1 MISMLLSEAAKSVG
15 STLSGEDIV
24 FSGCSTDSRTIKKG
38 NLFIALKGEYFDGH
52 EYVSIAEKNGAS
64 SLIVDS
70 DVSNTK
76 PFIKVK
82 NTRKAMGL
90 LAKSW
95 REKITIPLVAITGSN
110 GKTTVKEMVTS
121 ILSTVSNV
129 HATSGNLNNDIG
141 VPKTLFGLNESHSYA
156 VIEMGANHL
165 GEIEWLSKIASPN
178 IAVITQ
184 CAPAHLEGFKN
195 IQSVAKAK
203 AEIYSGLQ
211 SSGTA
216 IINADDAYADFWINS
231 CKEINQITFGIKSK
245 NANVRAERI
254 KSSVNDLS
262 IKFTLVSSNDLED
275 SIEICLPML
284 GEHNVMNAIAAAA
297 CCLSLDVPLL
307 SIKNGLENMQ
317 SIKGRLEIKIGIKQV
332 RIIDD
337 TYNANPTSLDV
348 AIKTLCN
355 FTGRRYM
362 VLGDMYELGNDA
374 KKFHEEV
381 GTLSQK
387 SGIDGLFTIGKLSNN
402 ASNAF
407 GKGASHFD
415 NYDDLEKSLIKIL
428 DKYSTV
434 LVKGS
439 RSMKMERIVNTLMAD
454 ENKC

>member
-1 MISMLLSEAAKSVG
+1 MISMLLSEAAKTVG
-15 STLSGEDIV
+15 STLSGEDVI
-24 FSGCSTDSRTIKKG
+24 FSGCSTDSRTIERG

-52 EYVSIAEKNGAS
+52 KYVSIAEKNGAS

-82 NTRKAMGL
+82 NTREAMGM

-141 VPKTLFGLNESHSYA
+141 VPKTLFGLNEHHSYA

-203 AEIYSGLQ
+203 AEIYLGLQ
-211 SSGTA
+211 SSGIA
-216 IINADDAYADFWINS
+216 IINADDEYAGFWKNC
-231 CKEINQITFGIKSK
+231 CKKTKQVTFGIESE
-245 NANVRAERI
+245 NADIRAKDIRP
-254 KSSVNDLS
+254 STDNLS
-262 IKFTLVSSNDLED
+262 INFRLITDDDDIQIS
-275 SIEICLPML
+275 LPL
-284 GEHNVMNAIAAAA
+284 IGNHNVMNALAAAA
-297 CCLSLDVPLL
+297 CCLSLDISLHA
-307 SIKNGLENMQ
+307 IKKGLENMKP
-317 SIKGRLEIKIGIKQV
+317 IKGRLQIRLGRNNI

-337 TYNANPTSLDV
+337 TYNANPTSLNA
-348 AIKTLCN
+348 AIKTLCDLKGPH
-355 FTGRRYM
+355 FI
-362 VLGDMYELGNDA
+362 VLGDMGELGHDA
-374 KKFHEEV
+374 VRFHEDV
-381 GTLSQK
+381 GITARQNN
-387 SGIDGLFTIGKLSNN
+387 IDGLFTIGDLSIN
-402 ASNAF
+402 ATKSF
-407 GKGASHFD
+407 GQGASHFD

-428 DKYSTV
+428 DKHSTV

-439 RSMKMERIVNTLMAD
+439 RSMKMERIVNTLMMD